1 MDTNGDIGV
10 NQLPDRVANV
20 GLLLDIL
27 HSRRGAGGNGW
38 LVPERWNHAAYTD
51 GTTDPGRPG
60 ELRVDPYVFF
70 AACIEKALREGGTE
84 PDPERRCLTE
94 SVIYGLLMRS
104 FTAWPHHDTGEICSG
119 TFLKA
124 MALLPLLRRYG
135 VDIVYLLP
143 VFRHSDRYRKGTLG
157 SPYAI
162 KDIYGVDAGLHDPLL
177 GESTD
182 ELLETEFRAFVELCH
197 WLGMK
202 VVLDFAFRTT
212 ARDSVLIADHP
223 DWFCWIRKACAA
235 GFRALTVGD
244 GSTMRNLDD
253 ETLGQLYTSPQTP
266 EYLSQFTWSPDH
278 IDPDRWAAVRANA
291 GDDLLG
297 AIEDQFGVTT
307 APGFSDVVNDRQ
319 PPWTDATYLRFY
331 TDNAAQVGKYVAD
344 GQPPFLMQDGASL
357 GRYPGAKP
365 NVELW
370 HYIEGVIPYYR
381 KRFGIDG
388 ARIDMAHAM
397 PVEHNA
403 SIVRRIRGV
412 DPAFLL
418 WSEELDCTG
427 GAQAQRNGFDLIS
440 GYTYYNYKRV
450 HNPDF
455 NHSILDDGFL
465 ASPVPVVASVETPDT
480 PRSAH
485 VLPNEP
491 SLRLALTLNAFMP
504 NAVPFINSG
513 QELLEVQP
521 MNLGLDNSEDGRF
534 VLPPSDPMA
543 GRLAFF
549 DPYCL
554 HWTGGDAWAD
564 DLLQESLRLRRHYLP
579 LFSDPAN
586 FVKQDDVLH
595 HGNLTMLCYHDSP
608 HSNGLIVVANRSLTT
623 ELVLRLSLEH
633 PAVMSVGKEVE
644 IVYDAQGPCRRSVSS
659 ADELVLRPCEVVV
672 IEIGT

>member
-1 MDTNGDIGV
+1 
-10 NQLPDRVANV
+10 
-20 GLLLDIL
+20 
-27 HSRRGAGGNGW
+27 
-38 LVPERWNHAAYTD
+38 
-51 GTTDPGRPG
+51 
-60 ELRVDPYVFF
+60 
-70 AACIEKALREGGTE
+70 
-84 PDPERRCLTE
+84 
-94 SVIYGLLMRS
+94 
-104 FTAWPHHDTGEICSG
+104 
-119 TFLKA
+119 A

-135 VDIVYLLP
+135 IDIVYLLP
-143 VFRHSDRYRKGTLG
+143 VFKYSDRYKKGTLG

-162 KDIYGVDAGLHDPLL
+162 RDIYRVDPGLHDPLL
-177 GESTD
+177 GEDTGG
-182 ELLETEFRAFVELCH
+182 LLETEFRAFVELCH
-197 WLGMK
+197 WLGIK

-212 ARDSVLIADHP
+212 SRDSVLIADHP
-223 DWFCWIRKACAA
+223 DWFCWIRKGCAA
-235 GFRALTVGD
+235 GFRAPTVGN
-244 GSTMRNLDD
+244 GSTMRELDD

-266 EYLSQFTWSPDH
+266 EYLSQFTWSPDR
-278 IDPDRWAAVRANA
+278 IDPDRWAAVRASA

-297 AIEDQFGVTT
+297 AIEDQFGITT
-307 APGFSDVVNDRQ
+307 VPGFSDIVNDQQ

-331 TDNAAQVGKYVAD
+331 TDNAAQVRRYVAD

-357 GRYPGAKP
+357 GRYPGTKP
-365 NVELW
+365 TEELW

-381 KRFGIDG
+381 RCFGIDG

-403 SIVRRIRGV
+403 SIVRRIREV

-418 WSEELDCTG
+418 WSEELDCSR
-427 GAQAQRNGFDLIS
+427 GAQAQRDGFDLIS
-440 GYTYYNYKRV
+440 GYTYYDYKRV
-450 HNPDF
+450 HNADF
-455 NHSILDDGFL
+455 NHFILNDGFL
-465 ASPVPVVASVETPDT
+465 ASPVPVVAAVETPDT
-480 PRSAH
+480 PRSAF
-485 VLPNEP
+485 VLQDNA
-491 SLRLALTLNAFMP
+491 SLRLVLTLNAFMP

-521 MNLGLDNSEDGRF
+521 MNLGLDNGEDGRY

-549 DPYCL
+549 DPYYL
-554 HWTGGDAWAD
+554 HWTSGDAWAD

-579 LFSDPAN
+579 LLSDPAN

-608 HSNGLIVVANRSLTT
+608 HSNGLVVVANRSLTA
-623 ELVLRLSLEH
+623 ELVLRLVLEH
-633 PAVMSVGKEVE
+633 PAAMSVGKEVE